1 MRITDQVIEEVD
13 EQMTIT
19 SQRPQEIRPTAQ
31 SLFQGTATTE
41 PVDVPTTSNRTSN
54 DYMRTQSFAVNH
66 HEPFIFPMSPDY
78 ISSSAP
84 AAQYHV
90 VTPTGDMYDIKIED
104 FDQSQRG
111 SRASIV
117 TNPAG
122 GGSYYFAKIYIMTH
136 KSVMFYC
143 LDAKTEAGENTG
155 RMGADEHFE
164 KLRQAREKERLNRR
178 INRSV
183 STQPANDTELLLDQP
198 STRND
203 ELSLSLG
210 GNISPASATT
220 TFSNSNTNL

>member
-19 SQRPQEIRPTAQ
+19 SQRPQETRPTAQ
-31 SLFQGTATTE
+31 SLFQGMAPTQ

-66 HEPFIFPMSPDY
+66 HEPFTFPTSPDY

-90 VTPTGDMYDIKIED
+90 VTPTGDMYDINIDD

-117 TNPAG
+117 TVSSPAG
-122 GGSYYFAKIYIMTH
+122 EGSYYI
-136 KSVMFYC
+136 
-143 LDAKTEAGENTG
+143 
-155 RMGADEHFE
+155 
-164 KLRQAREKERLNRR
+164 
-178 INRSV
+178 
-183 STQPANDTELLLDQP
+183 
-198 STRND
+198 
-203 ELSLSLG
+203 
-210 GNISPASATT
+210 
-220 TFSNSNTNL
+220 